1 MLQLRYRFLKHCS
14 RCDRGGTGGAFYGL
28 AESSEATPKGHTTMA
43 MQVVWHGSQQ
53 ESFDLVNAIAR
64 NCTCE
69 FGLMGVR
76 LATCA
81 PHRMLTEDQRA
92 LNGLLFARR
101 MAERLRREEFS
112 RAKVDHAA
120 APAPRA
126 HVHRHRLTR
135 HARPVAIRRI
145 MTDLADAAGLVL
157 CRRMPVAWQQLYA
170 ARTDACV
177 PRTFARS

>member
-1 MLQLRYRFLKHCS
+1 
-14 RCDRGGTGGAFYGL
+14 
-28 AESSEATPKGHTTMA
+28 MA
-43 MQVVWHGSQQ
+43 MQVVWHGTQQ

-101 MAERLRREEFS
+101 MQERLHREEFS
-112 RAKVDHAA
+112 RAKSG
-120 APAPRA
+120 APGR
-126 HVHRHRLTR
+126 VRTLT
-135 HARPVAIRRI
+135 ASP
-145 MTDLADAAGLVL
+145 AD
-157 CRRMPVAWQQLYA
+157 
-170 ARTDACV
+170 
-177 PRTFARS
+177 

>member
-1 MLQLRYRFLKHCS
+1 M
-14 RCDRGGTGGAFYGL
+14 T
-28 AESSEATPKGHTTMA
+28 

-112 RAKVDHAA
+112 RAK
-120 APAPRA
+120 APSSGSSRPMAHRRCSTAQVRA
-126 HVHRHRLTR
+126 TVHYEN
-135 HARPVAIRRI
+135 
-145 MTDLADAAGLVL
+145 
-157 CRRMPVAWQQLYA
+157 CS
-170 ARTDACV
+170 
-177 PRTFARS
+177 RSA

>member
-1 MLQLRYRFLKHCS
+1 
-14 RCDRGGTGGAFYGL
+14 
-28 AESSEATPKGHTTMA
+28 MA
-43 MQVVWHGSQQ
+43 MQVVWHGTQQ

-101 MAERLRREEFS
+101 MAERLQREEFS
-112 RAKVDHAA
+112 RARSTTSNGRSRSLTSVAA
-120 APAPRA
+120 
-126 HVHRHRLTR
+126 
-135 HARPVAIRRI
+135 
-145 MTDLADAAGLVL
+145 D
-157 CRRMPVAWQQLYA
+157 
-170 ARTDACV
+170 
-177 PRTFARS
+177 

>member
-1 MLQLRYRFLKHCS
+1 MS
-14 RCDRGGTGGAFYGL
+14 A
-28 AESSEATPKGHTTMA
+28 
-43 MQVVWHGSQQ
+43 QVVWHGTQQ

-101 MAERLRREEFS
+101 MQERLRREEFS
-112 RAKVDHAA
+112 RTRTAVGGRSRSLTSIAA
-120 APAPRA
+120 
-126 HVHRHRLTR
+126 
-135 HARPVAIRRI
+135 
-145 MTDLADAAGLVL
+145 D
-157 CRRMPVAWQQLYA
+157 
-170 ARTDACV
+170 
-177 PRTFARS
+177 

>member
-1 MLQLRYRFLKHCS
+1 MARTVRW
-14 RCDRGGTGGAFYGL
+14 GL
-28 AESSEATPKGHTTMA
+28 HIRKKGHRREEIMT
-43 MQVVWHGSQQ
+43 MQVVWHGTQQ

-101 MAERLRREEFS
+101 MADRLRREELS
-112 RAKVDHAA
+112 RV
-120 APAPRA
+120 
-126 HVHRHRLTR
+126 
-135 HARPVAIRRI
+135 
-145 MTDLADAAGLVL
+145 
-157 CRRMPVAWQQLYA
+157 
-170 ARTDACV
+170 RTA
-177 PRTFARS
+177 TASRS

>member
-1 MLQLRYRFLKHCS
+1 M
-14 RCDRGGTGGAFYGL
+14 
-28 AESSEATPKGHTTMA
+28 TT
-43 MQVVWHGSQQ
+43 QVVWHGTQQ

-101 MAERLRREEFS
+101 MKERLQREEFS
-112 RAKVDHAA
+112 RAKSAGSSRSRGLTSIAA
-120 APAPRA
+120 A
-126 HVHRHRLTR
+126 
-135 HARPVAIRRI
+135 
-145 MTDLADAAGLVL
+145 AD
-157 CRRMPVAWQQLYA
+157 
-170 ARTDACV
+170 
-177 PRTFARS
+177 

>member
-1 MLQLRYRFLKHCS
+1 M
-14 RCDRGGTGGAFYGL
+14 
-28 AESSEATPKGHTTMA
+28 AT
-43 MQVVWHGSQQ
+43 QVVWHGTQQ

-101 MAERLRREEFS
+101 MQERLRREEFTRLKSTAQSRS
-112 RAKVDHAA
+112 RALTPAIAA
-120 APAPRA
+120 
-126 HVHRHRLTR
+126 
-135 HARPVAIRRI
+135 
-145 MTDLADAAGLVL
+145 D
-157 CRRMPVAWQQLYA
+157 
-170 ARTDACV
+170 
-177 PRTFARS
+177 